1 MEVTRVVAQADLE
14 QSPQTGEY
22 KTFSIKFPQ
31 SQVKIQQIRVVRG
44 TTVAHQGLKESITQR
59 GEEIERLEVFATDQK
74 SPKGFSLVVCSTKL
88 VEKNSSDTI
97 FYFEGENTVGTF

>member
-14 QSPQTGEY
+14 QSPQAGEL

-31 SQVKIQQIRVVRG
+31 SPIKIQQIRVVRG
-44 TTVAHQGLKESITQR
+44 STIAHQGLKESITQR
-59 GEEIERLEVFATDQK
+59 GEEIERLEVFAKDEN
-74 SPKGFSLVVCSTKL
+74 SPKGFSLVVCCTKL

-97 FYFEGENTVGTF
+97 FYFDADTTVRSG